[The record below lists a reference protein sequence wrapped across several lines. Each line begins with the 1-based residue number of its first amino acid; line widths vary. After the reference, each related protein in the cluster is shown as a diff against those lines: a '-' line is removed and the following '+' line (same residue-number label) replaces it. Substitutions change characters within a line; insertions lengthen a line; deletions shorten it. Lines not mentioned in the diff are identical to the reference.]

1 LIVGENNC
9 MKLFGIKN
17 SYDATLAA
25 VILSATMV
33 VMFVLIVFI
42 LTKNEL
48 TSASVRL
55 VGSNSPPNMVMTK
68 NEDFHMFVSHVWKT
82 GQDKAHNFVRILK
95 LYFKGIHI
103 WLDVDFLENV
113 GGLED
118 SVGKATSFVLFYSL
132 GYFKSVN
139 CRREVVEAVR
149 QGKPTIVVYT
159 GDIRTIDI
167 LKEECMMCLSKDEDP
182 GKIIGHILAKTPILW
197 LGGSSLPFAMASI
210 KAVALP
216 LLHDLPYYKSNPREL
231 EKGLK
236 TGNEID
242 ISKFSYPGEILY
254 CSDNQGMLDVIK
266 DIESKVGDDINF
278 IDATK
283 NVMQRYCN
291 KDTDNDADNDTN
303 EDTNN
308 GVMLLY
314 LNKDLFNDATGKL
327 KNFVVSLLDEN
338 VKIIMIHEQD
348 VEKGHCSFEEIIH
361 LTPNDVLARGLYND
375 IAIPLYTRAE
385 YRDVSLNLVL
395 KKLCKKP

>member
-1 LIVGENNC
+1 
-9 MKLFGIKN
+9 
-17 SYDATLAA
+17 
-25 VILSATMV
+25 
-33 VMFVLIVFI
+33 
-42 LTKNEL
+42 
-48 TSASVRL
+48 
-55 VGSNSPPNMVMTK
+55 
-68 NEDFHMFVSHVWKT
+68 
-82 GQDKAHNFVRILK
+82 
-95 LYFKGIHI
+95 
-103 WLDVDFLENV
+103 
-113 GGLED
+113 
-118 SVGKATSFVLFYSL
+118 
-132 GYFKSVN
+132 
-139 CRREVVEAVR
+139 
-149 QGKPTIVVYT
+149 
-159 GDIRTIDI
+159 
-167 LKEECMMCLSKDEDP
+167 
-182 GKIIGHILAKTPILW
+182 
-197 LGGSSLPFAMASI
+197 
-210 KAVALP
+210 
-216 LLHDLPYYKSNPREL
+216 
-231 EKGLK
+231 
-236 TGNEID
+236 
-242 ISKFSYPGEILY
+242 
-254 CSDNQGMLDVIK
+254 MLDVIK

-278 IDATK
+278 IDAME